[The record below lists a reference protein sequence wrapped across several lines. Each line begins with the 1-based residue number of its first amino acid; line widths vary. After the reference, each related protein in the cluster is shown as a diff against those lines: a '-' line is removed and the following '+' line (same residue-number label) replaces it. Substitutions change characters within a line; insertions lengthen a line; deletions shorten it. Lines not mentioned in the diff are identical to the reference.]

1 MKTLIDL
8 LQKARIAYSDNTAL
22 SVRSGLRDDIWTYE
36 RLWQASHSV
45 AHFLHAERGILPGER
60 LIVWAPN
67 SPQLVAIYFGA
78 MLARIIVVPLDPMS
92 TQAFIQRVVTKTR
105 AAAIVAGFSVNET
118 FGIST
123 IRLEEIPFASKVD
136 PLPDAPEPD
145 DVAEIV
151 FTSGTTGVPKG
162 VILTHRNIVS
172 SVESVRQLLPDRPY
186 RLLSLL
192 PLSHMLE
199 QTVGLYVPL
208 LLGSA
213 IVYPS
218 GRGSAPIRK
227 ALRMHRITTLVV
239 VPRVLSLLLDG
250 FERDV
255 DRQHRR
261 GQWQR
266 AHQLAA
272 HMPIRLR
279 RLLFRDVHAELG
291 GALDFVICGGAYLE
305 PSMTAEW
312 ERLGV
317 RAIQGYGATEC
328 APIIATNSYWRHMS
342 GSVGRAAPGVLVR
355 LSPED
360 EILVKGDNVTPGYWE
375 DDERTREAFTD
386 DGWFRTGDLGEIGGR
401 GDLFLKGRLKDLI
414 VLPSG
419 LKVYPEDVERELESE
434 PGIQDCV
441 VLGIPDEDGAM
452 EVRAVVIAE
461 DAGSNE
467 STRLPQV
474 RQAVRRVNARLA
486 PHQRIVD
493 VTLWTQGDFP
503 RTNLFKV
510 KRSEVLAA
518 LQGERSSTTT
528 SGPSPAARSGWDRL
542 CRALSSVSGV
552 NLESIGPDTDLALDL
567 NLDSLSRVELAMLL
581 EEEIGVSV
589 EDGDLAEVQTVGQ
602 LQALLDRSEAST
614 SETVFPAWPLS
625 TTMRVLR
632 DVLQRLLLFPVHR
645 VMCRS
650 FIISGR
656 SHLNE
661 LTPPVLL
668 IANHSSH
675 VDTPT
680 VLRSLPPSL
689 RHRVA
694 VAAAADY
701 FYHSRLLGFSVSLL
715 LNTFPFSREG
725 AVRSSLEHCGDLVD
739 AGWSVLIYPEGTRSP
754 TGKLQPF
761 RSGIG
766 VLASQLH
773 VPVVPISITGTYR
786 ILPKGKTWP
795 RRGPVGV
802 SFGKPIQIQEGEDW
816 ASITSTIECA
826 VASVASS
833 PADDADAA
841 DHDRPTSAGTA

>member
-8 LQKARIAYSDNTAL
+8 LQTARASYSGDTAL
-22 SVRSGLRDDIWTYE
+22 SVRSALRDDAWTYE
-36 RLWQASHSV
+36 RLWQAACSV
-45 AHFLHAERGILPGER
+45 AHFLHSERGILPGDR
-60 LIVWAPN
+60 MIVWAPN

-78 MLARIIVVPLDPMS
+78 MLARIVVVPLDPTS

-105 AAAIVAGFSVNET
+105 AAAIVAGFSVTET
-118 FGIST
+118 FETST
-123 IRLEEIPFASKVD
+123 IRLDEIPFASKVD
-136 PLPDAPEPD
+136 PLPDLPGPD

-151 FTSGTTGVPKG
+151 FTSGTTGAPKG
-162 VILTHRNIVS
+162 VILTHRNIVA
-172 SVESVRQLLPDRPY
+172 SVESVRQLLPARPY
-186 RLLSLL
+186 RLLSFL

-208 LLGSA
+208 LLGST
-213 IVYPS
+213 IVYPT
-218 GRGSAPIRK
+218 GRGSAAIRK
-227 ALRMHRITTLVV
+227 ALKRHRITTLIV
-239 VPRVLSLLLDG
+239 VPRVLSLLLDDI
-250 FERDV
+250 ERDV

-272 HMPIRLR
+272 HLPIWLR
-279 RLLFRDVHAELG
+279 RLLFRDVHAALG
-291 GALDFVICGGAYLE
+291 GGLDFVICGGAYLE
-305 PSMTAEW
+305 PSLAAAW

-328 APIIATNSYWRHMS
+328 APIIATNSYWRRMP
-342 GSVGRAAPGVLVR
+342 GSVGRPAPGVFVR
-355 LSPED
+355 LSHED
-360 EILVKGDNVTPGYWE
+360 EILVKGANVTPGYWE

-386 DGWFRTGDLGEIGGR
+386 DGWFRTGDLGELDAS

-441 VLGIPDEDGAM
+441 VLGIPNAGGVM
-452 EVRAVVIAE
+452 EVHAVVIAE
-461 DAGSNE
+461 AIGSDE
-467 STRLPQV
+467 STALPQV

-510 KRSEVLAA
+510 KRSEVLTA
-518 LQGERSSTTT
+518 LQGEGSSTTI
-528 SGPSPAARSGWDRL
+528 SEPPPAATSEWERL
-542 CRALSSVSGV
+542 CRALSKVCGV
-552 NLESIGPDTDLALDL
+552 NPESIDPDTDLTLDL

-581 EEEIGVSV
+581 EEESGVSV

-602 LQALLDRSEAST
+602 LQALLERSEPST
-614 SETVFPAWPLS
+614 PEMVFQAWPLS
-625 TTMRVLR
+625 LTTRILR
-632 DVLQRLLLFPVHR
+632 DIVQRLLLFPIHR
-645 VMCRS
+645 LMCHS
-650 FIISGR
+650 FVVGGR
-656 SHLNE
+656 AHLDE

-680 VLRSLPPSL
+680 VLRALPPSL
-689 RHRVA
+689 RPRVA

-701 FYHSRLLGFSVSLL
+701 FYHWRLLGFSVSFL

-725 AVRSSLEHCGDLVD
+725 AVRSSLEHCGELVG
-739 AGWSVLIYPEGTRSP
+739 AGWSILIYPEGTRSP

-766 VLASQLH
+766 VLASQLQ
-773 VPVVPISITGTYR
+773 VPVVPVAIKGTYD
-786 ILPKGKTWP
+786 ILPKGRVWP
-795 RRGPVGV
+795 RRGRVVV
-802 SFGKPIQIQEGEDW
+802 SFGEPIQFQAGANS
-816 ASITSTIECA
+816 ASVTTTIERA
-826 VASVASS
+826 VASLAGSLTDDVAL
-833 PADDADAA
+833 A
-841 DHDRPTSAGTA
+841 DHDRPTSAGTV